1 MHLMFCYWFLS
12 NFWTSNFYENP
23 ETYWCEILYFSSLNI
38 TPPPY
43 LDDIYS
49 LFQEY
54 PPGVIIVPMK
64 SRTAKPF
71 HTTNLVIFAP
81 KSVKNESE
89 DYNFVAHGDALIVDP
104 GCRADFH
111 EEVRLLATGS
121 EACVVHMSS
130 F

>member
-1 MHLMFCYWFLS
+1 MKSCISVIKYNS
-12 NFWTSNFYENP
+12 PS
-23 ETYWCEILYFSSLNI
+23 
-38 TPPPY
+38 PPPPPHCLLFY
-43 LDDIYS
+43 LDDIFS
-49 LFQEY
+49 HFQEY

-81 KSVKNESE
+81 ESVKNESE

-111 EEVRLLATGS
+111 EEVCQFATGS
-121 EACVVHMSS
+121 EACIVHMIS